1 LFATRNFYANLRVKQ
16 TYDSKQQ
23 WMRTLSNGTI
33 QHGTQIFTPEL
44 SKTPTTYYAED
55 SGVGLALR
63 YCCGERSRN
72 VGIVGLGAG
81 TIAAFGRRG
90 DRMRFYEINPAV
102 EPIAQHFFTYLRDS
116 PAQIAIADGDARA
129 SLVQEAPQHFDVL
142 AVDAFSGDAIPL
154 HLLTTQ
160 VVAIYRK
167 HLAPGGIL
175 AFHISN
181 RHVDLEPAIYLL
193 AQAAGMQART
203 VHSLEDA
210 RRGEFNATWVLMTDN
225 DAFLTLPAVA
235 SHMRETEQRA
245 GLRLWTDDYSSLLAL
260 LR

>member
-1 LFATRNFYANLRVKQ
+1 MPRSGWRPGGRWHRGQRHTDVLLPRVVHSRKVLR
-16 TYDSKQQ
+16 
-23 WMRTLSNGTI
+23 
-33 QHGTQIFTPEL
+33 H
-44 SKTPTTYYAED
+44 PTE
-55 SGVGLALR
+55 
-63 YCCGERSRN
+63 
-72 VGIVGLGAG
+72 
-81 TIAAFGRRG
+81 
-90 DRMRFYEINPAV
+90 AV
-102 EPIAQHFFTYLRDS
+102 EVV
-116 PAQIAIADGDARA
+116 PA
-129 SLVQEAPQHFDVL
+129 EDVL

-160 VVAIYRK
+160 AVAIYRK

-210 RRGEFNATWVLMTDN
+210 RKGEFNATWVLVTDN
-225 DAFLTLPAVA
+225 DAFLALPDVA